1 MMATQPETIATYDV
15 AIHDQVRNG
24 LFLHNRS
31 LSTTFK
37 NHVMTAHMQYMK
49 DDTIRL
55 FYSRIIRF

>member
-24 LFLHNRS
+24 FFYTIFL

-37 NHVMTAHMQYMK
+37 NPVAHMQYMK

-55 FYSRIIRF
+55 FF